1 MKPWVNTHINEN
13 LNLNYL
19 SFKERPP
26 CQSNNGY
33 IVYKSINGARSQK
46 NSMV

>member
-1 MKPWVNTHINEN
+1 MKPWVNNPINDN

-33 IVYKSINGARSQK
+33 IVYESKNGARSQK